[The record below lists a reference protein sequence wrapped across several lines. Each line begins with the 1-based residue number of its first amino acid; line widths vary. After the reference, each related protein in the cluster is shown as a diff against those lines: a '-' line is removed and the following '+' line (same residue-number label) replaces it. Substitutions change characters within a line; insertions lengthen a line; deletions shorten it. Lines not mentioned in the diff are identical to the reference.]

1 MASQLETT
9 GTLER
14 RLTLSVNPADISSKV
29 QERLRSMA
37 KTTRMPGFRPGKV
50 PVRLIEQ
57 SYGPQVHSEVLGEAI
72 SRAFSDA
79 VQAENLRVAGQ
90 PEIAPKDESQG
101 PDATEFV
108 ATFEVYPDVK
118 LGDPATL
125 EVDRYNASVDDKA
138 LEATIDVLRKQ
149 RTRWNAVDRAGEK
162 GDRATID
169 FVGKLDGE
177 AFPGGS
183 AEGFPMVLG
192 EGRMLPDFEA
202 GVLGKNA
209 GETVTFDVK
218 FPDDYNAEHLAGKTA
233 QFEVKIQKIEA
244 PELPEVDA
252 DFARQMGQ
260 EDGDV
265 EKFRADVRT
274 NLEREVRQRV
284 QSRTKSSV
292 MDKIVGLEIG
302 ADDYVT
308 KPYSYRELLA
318 RLKAVLRRSRAVS
331 LEPEQ
336 VLVAGRV
343 RMDVERH
350 EVRVDGEP
358 VSMPLREFEL
368 LELFLRHPGRVL
380 TRRQIIERLWGPD
393 YEGDTKTLDVHVKRL
408 RGRVEMDASKPVLI
422 TTVRGLGYRLDSGSE
437 R

>member
-1 MASQLETT
+1 MSPAERSAASSAGSA
-9 GTLER
+9 GTSEPSSAPAAASMTPVGGPTRILLVEDEENFRDPLAFGLR
-14 RLTLSVNPADISSKV
+14 RDGFEVVEAEDGQRAVDIFESS
-29 QERLRSMA
+29 R
-37 KTTRMPGFRPGKV
+37 RPGGVGPIDLVLLDLMLPRLDGTEVCTRIRRSSSV
-50 PVRLIEQ
+50 PVIML
-57 SYGPQVHSEVLGEAI
+57 SA
-72 SRAFSDA
+72 
-79 VQAENLRVAGQ
+79 
-90 PEIAPKDESQG
+90 KD
-101 PDATEFV
+101 TE
-108 ATFEVYPDVK
+108 
-118 LGDPATL
+118 L
-125 EVDRYNASVDDKA
+125 
-138 LEATIDVLRKQ
+138 
-149 RTRWNAVDRAGEK
+149 
-162 GDRATID
+162 
-169 FVGKLDGE
+169 
-177 AFPGGS
+177 
-183 AEGFPMVLG
+183 
-192 EGRMLPDFEA
+192 
-202 GVLGKNA
+202 
-209 GETVTFDVK
+209 
-218 FPDDYNAEHLAGKTA
+218 
-233 QFEVKIQKIEA
+233 
-244 PELPEVDA
+244 
-252 DFARQMGQ
+252 
-260 EDGDV
+260 
-265 EKFRADVRT
+265 
-274 NLEREVRQRV
+274 
-284 QSRTKSSV
+284 
-292 MDKIVGLEIG
+292 DKIVGLEIG

>member
-1 MASQLETT
+1 MSPAASPMESSAEPAAESAAMSAGEPDAVPSGLPAMPTPASSVGPTRILLVEENFRDPLAF
-9 GTLER
+9 GLR
-14 RLTLSVNPADISSKV
+14 RDGFEVVEAEDGQRAVDIFESS
-29 QERLRSMA
+29 R
-37 KTTRMPGFRPGKV
+37 RPGGVGPIDLVLLDLMLPRLDGTEVCTRIRRTSSV
-50 PVRLIEQ
+50 PVIML
-57 SYGPQVHSEVLGEAI
+57 SA
-72 SRAFSDA
+72 
-79 VQAENLRVAGQ
+79 
-90 PEIAPKDESQG
+90 KD
-101 PDATEFV
+101 TE
-108 ATFEVYPDVK
+108 
-118 LGDPATL
+118 L
-125 EVDRYNASVDDKA
+125 
-138 LEATIDVLRKQ
+138 
-149 RTRWNAVDRAGEK
+149 
-162 GDRATID
+162 
-169 FVGKLDGE
+169 
-177 AFPGGS
+177 
-183 AEGFPMVLG
+183 
-192 EGRMLPDFEA
+192 
-202 GVLGKNA
+202 
-209 GETVTFDVK
+209 
-218 FPDDYNAEHLAGKTA
+218 
-233 QFEVKIQKIEA
+233 
-244 PELPEVDA
+244 
-252 DFARQMGQ
+252 
-260 EDGDV
+260 
-265 EKFRADVRT
+265 
-274 NLEREVRQRV
+274 
-284 QSRTKSSV
+284 
-292 MDKIVGLEIG
+292 DKIVGLEIG